1 MACDNTGTEPSALQA
16 LLGRRSVR
24 AFLPDPIDPAVV
36 RRILEIASRSPS
48 GTNSQPWKVWVAMG
62 AARDRLCARVH
73 AAHESGVPA
82 PQEDYRYYPEVLFE
96 PILGRRRSQGKAL
109 YTHIALPKED
119 RAGMHR
125 QGGRNYLLFDAP
137 VGLFFAI
144 DRRHGQSAW
153 IDIGIF
159 LQSVMIA
166 ARAFG
171 LDTCPQQ
178 AFSKYH
184 RLIRDELGIPEGDI
198 MVCGMALGRADP
210 TARINSFV
218 SDREP
223 VESFATFVTA

>member
-1 MACDNTGTEPSALQA
+1 MAFDGSGNGPSVLEAIA
-16 LLGRRSVR
+16 GRHSVR
-24 AFLPDPIDPAVV
+24 AFLPDPIDPALV
-36 RRILEIASRSPS
+36 RRILEVASRAPS

-62 AARDRLCARVH
+62 AARDRLCARIH
-73 AAHESGVPA
+73 AAFETGDPA
-82 PQEDYRYYPEVLFE
+82 PQEEYRYYPEELFE

-119 RAGMHR
+119 KAGMHR
-125 QGGRNYLLFDAP
+125 QAGRNYLLFDAP

-159 LQSVMIA
+159 LQSVMLA
-166 ARAFG
+166 ARGFG

-184 RLIRDELGIPEGDI
+184 RLIRDELGIPDGDTV
-198 MVCGMALGRADP
+198 VCGMALGRADP
-210 TARINSFV
+210 SARINSYA

-223 VESFATFVTA
+223 VESFATFVTE